1 MGRGLHTKVVPNLWK
16 GGSNMNSVEILDHGF
31 IRLDDFMGDDLSVV
45 NSARVSFGKRS
56 DYLIEE
62 SSGEKGLSVADEG
75 LIGFLMRG
83 RHGTPFE
90 HNAFKFHV
98 KAPIFIF
105 REWQRHRIGS
115 FNEMSARYMELPGE
129 WYIPEPE
136 NVRQRIGKP
145 GNYEYVPAVAH
156 DATNFIEALRANCED
171 SYRGYKNA
179 LAAGIAPEQ
188 ARLFLHVNHY
198 SEMYW
203 TVNAR
208 SLMNFLNLRNS
219 GFAQWEIQQYAVAV
233 EAMWSEIMPS
243 TSAAFDR
250 NGRVAP

>member
-1 MGRGLHTKVVPNLWK
+1 MTEWGTK
-16 GGSNMNSVEILDHGF
+16 ILDYGF
-31 IRLDDFMGDDLSVV
+31 VRLDDSMADDLSVV

-56 DYLIEE
+56 DYIIEE
-62 SSGEKGLSVADEG
+62 ATGEKGLSVADQG
-75 LIGFLMRG
+75 LINFLLRE

-98 KAPIFIF
+98 KAPIFVF

-136 NVRQRIGKP
+136 NVRVRVGKP
-145 GNYEYVPAVAH
+145 GHYTYEPADIELAETFCRALAVDCALSYDNY
-156 DATNFIEALRANCED
+156 I
-171 SYRGYKNA
+171 NA
-179 LAAGIAPEQ
+179 LTNGIAPEQ
-188 ARLFLHVNHY
+188 ARMFLHVNHY

-208 SLMNFLNLRNS
+208 SLMNFLRLRNAAS
-219 GFAQWEIQQYAVAV
+219 AQWEIRQYAA
-233 EAMWSEIMPS
+233 EIEKIFDRVMPV
-243 TSAAFDR
+243 THAAFEA